1 MKLSKLH
8 IKNFRKL
15 NNVEINLADATFLVG
30 ANNSGKSTTLD
41 AIEILTSEKKLDSLC
56 RSKYISENGEELTND
71 TDDII
76 IEGTFSNVPKDI
88 VQQKGFNA
96 SRLITTRNGDDISYS
111 FRYRVRLSP
120 DNITSRDFDAYHHT

>member
-41 AIEILTSEKKLDSLC
+41 AIEILTSEK
-56 RSKYISENGEELTND
+56 N
-71 TDDII
+71 
-76 IEGTFSNVPKDI
+76 
-88 VQQKGFNA
+88 
-96 SRLITTRNGDDISYS
+96 
-111 FRYRVRLSP
+111 
-120 DNITSRDFDAYHHT
+120 

>member
-76 IEGTFSNVPKDI
+76 IEGTFSNV
-88 VQQKGFNA
+88 
-96 SRLITTRNGDDISYS
+96 
-111 FRYRVRLSP
+111 
-120 DNITSRDFDAYHHT
+120 